1 MGIASSLCNPANK
14 PTKIYMPVIRSQM
27 GLIEQ
32 QINELTLL
40 DRDATTLLWEV
51 LKQVSQNLQAQISF
65 LIPFENLPETSWSKP
80 EFLSNS
86 TLATIQEQLKTIVL
100 QSWEANWD
108 DSSTRTAIL
117 GFLDQNLSV
126 DHWEVCLLCS
136 YQVPGWLILGSTT
149 EIGLNHSLEKSLH
162 TPLCVALKTAQLKYQ
177 VEKNQRYKQLQQ
189 KITEAIH
196 NSQDLETILHCAI
209 AQTSQTLEATRGM
222 VFMLRYAEPIF
233 TNRQEISAP
242 KVEVQPLTQWAQ
254 SPGLETQLST
264 FPLTASPLFLK
275 AWQQA
280 PSSVILNNETVAETS
295 EPSFLTEPYLPST
308 GLIAPLMGTSSGNP
322 NSQMVLGF
330 LLLQDDRSRHWEPD
344 EQELV
349 NWVSTQASTAI
360 LHNKTLQQVQSL
372 VDERTA
378 QLQRS
383 LDVQAK
389 LYETSRHQ
397 VEQLQQL
404 NQLKDEFLA
413 TISHELN
420 TPLAT
425 MKMAIQMLHR
435 SDLSPERRERYLG
448 ILEQEWQR
456 ENNLIKDLLT
466 LQTIEKQG
474 IPLEVQSINLEKLLM
489 QLIEKFQSQWSEKG
503 LNLNLRCHP
512 LRQEQNP
519 ITLDSDPD
527 SVQRICSE
535 LLTNAGKY
543 ATANTT
549 VDVAVSQD
557 SQNWIQISV
566 TNVGYGIAPAEQHY
580 VFDQFRRGKGVT
592 QKAIP
597 GTGLGLALVKS
608 LVKYLHGKIDLD
620 SDYNPEGVGETTFY
634 VTLPRTLTG
643 VSPEESS

>member
-1 MGIASSLCNPANK
+1 
-14 PTKIYMPVIRSQM
+14 MPVIRNQM
-27 GLIEQ
+27 GLIGQ
-32 QINELTLL
+32 KINELTL
-40 DRDATTLLWEV
+40 RDQDAKTLLGEV
-51 LKQVSQNLQAQISF
+51 LKQLTQRLQAQVGF
-65 LIPFENLPETSWSKP
+65 LIPFETLPPTSWNEPDLISK
-80 EFLSNS
+80 N
-86 TLATIQEQLKTIVL
+86 TLVRVQERLEIITL
-100 QSWEANWD
+100 QSWQGNWNE
-108 DSSTRTAIL
+108 SNTRTTIL
-117 GFLDQNLSV
+117 NSLDQDLPV
-126 DHWEVCLLCS
+126 DYWEVCSLSCP
-136 YQVPGWLILGSTT
+136 QVPSWLILGSTT
-149 EIGLNHSLEKSLH
+149 EIGLNHRLEDLLH
-162 TPLCVALKTAQLKYQ
+162 TSLCLALKTAGLKYQ
-177 VEKNQRYKQLQQ
+177 IEKNQRYKQLQQ
-189 KITEAIH
+189 KLTEAIH

-209 AQTSQTLEATRGM
+209 AQTGQTLEVTRGM

-233 TNRQEISAP
+233 TNRQEMSAP
-242 KVEVQPLTQWAQ
+242 KVDVQPLTQWAQ
-254 SPGLETQLST
+254 TPALETKFTS
-264 FPLTASPLFLK
+264 FPLTTSPLFLK

-280 PSSVILNNETVAETS
+280 PDSVILTNETATVTL
-295 EPSFLTEPYLPST
+295 EPSFLIEPPLQSAW
-308 GLIAPLMGTSSGNP
+308 LITPLMGTSSGNP

-330 LLLQDDRSRHWEPD
+330 LLLQDDRLRQWERD

-349 NWVSTQASTAI
+349 SWVSTQASTAI

-425 MKMAIQMLHR
+425 MKMAIQMLR
-435 SDLSPERRERYLG
+435 RWDLSPERRERYLG

-474 IPLEVQSINLEKLLM
+474 IPLQVQAINLEQLLT
-489 QLIEKFQSQWSEKG
+489 QLSDEFQNQWAEKG
-503 LNLNLRCHP
+503 LNVNLKCHRMGQKP
-512 LRQEQNP
+512 NT
-519 ITLDSDPD
+519 ITIDSDP
-527 SVQRICSE
+527 SSLQRICSE

-549 VDVAVSQD
+549 VEVLIAQA
-557 SQNWIQISV
+557 SQNRIQISV
-566 TNVGYGIAPAEQHY
+566 TNLGYGIPSAEQHY
-580 VFDQFRRGKGVT
+580 VFEQFRRGKGVT

-620 SDYNPEGVGETTFY
+620 SEYNPEGVGETTFY
-634 VTLPRTLTG
+634 VTLPRTLTE